1 MIELIRHPV
10 SLGEKGLEDAEPRAL
25 SDGRKKTIAYGILA
39 AHDTSTDPGQ
49 LKLKF
54 DSLISHDITYV
65 GIIQTALASGLKEF
79 PLPYILTNCHNSLCA
94 VGGTINRDDHLF
106 GMSACEKYGGIFV
119 PENQSVIHS
128 YAREML
134 SGCGRMVLGSDS
146 HTRYGA
152 LGTLGVGEGGGE
164 LVKQL
169 LSRTYDIVP
178 PQVIA
183 VWLDGAPRHGVG
195 PQDVAL
201 ALVAA
206 VFSNGFVKNKVLE
219 FIGPG
224 VEKLSV
230 DFRNGIDVMT
240 TETTC
245 LTSVWRTDDQ
255 VQEYFR
261 IHGRPEEYRRL
272 EPQQGACY
280 DGAVVVDLSAVEPMI
295 AFPFHP
301 SNVWSIREFL
311 ERPEEILDEV
321 EQKAQKQIANP
332 NLRLDLKS
340 KLHGGRFRV
349 EQADIAGCSGGSFEN
364 LVSAARIMDGKSIPN
379 EFFSMSV
386 YPASGPVLMEL
397 LKTGYIQKLVS
408 AGAILKSA
416 FCGPC
421 FGAGDVPANGTIA
434 IRHTTRNFPNR
445 EGSKPKE
452 NQMASV
458 ALMDARSI
466 ATTAINGGYLTPAT
480 EVDYDDVMPAYHFD
494 DDLYRKTVYNGFGK
508 PRPEVE
514 LRLGPNITDWPS
526 MIPLQKNMLLEVASV
541 IPDPV
546 TTTDELIPSGDTSSY
561 RSNPIKMSDFTLSR
575 RDPEYVGRA
584 KAVQR
589 QESLRQSGEPDA
601 ALLETFREVCE
612 KTGYS
617 LDPDVLMKD
626 TGIGSV
632 VCSNRPGDGS
642 AREQAASCQRVL
654 GGLANICVEYATK
667 RYRSN
672 LVNWGMVPFTWDS
685 SLTERLHCGDRIFL
699 PQIAAAVERCD
710 PEVSGWL
717 IPADGS
723 DVEEIRLS
731 LQGLTPDEARIIL
744 AGCLINYYNSEKN

>member
-1 MIELIRHPV
+1 
-10 SLGEKGLEDAEPRAL
+10 
-25 SDGRKKTIAYGILA
+25 
-39 AHDTSTDPGQ
+39 
-49 LKLKF
+49 
-54 DSLISHDITYV
+54 
-65 GIIQTALASGLKEF
+65 
-79 PLPYILTNCHNSLCA
+79 
-94 VGGTINRDDHLF
+94 
-106 GMSACEKYGGIFV
+106 
-119 PENQSVIHS
+119 
-128 YAREML
+128 
-134 SGCGRMVLGSDS
+134 
-146 HTRYGA
+146 
-152 LGTLGVGEGGGE
+152 
-164 LVKQL
+164 
-169 LSRTYDIVP
+169 
-178 PQVIA
+178 
-183 VWLDGAPRHGVG
+183 
-195 PQDVAL
+195 
-201 ALVAA
+201 
-206 VFSNGFVKNKVLE
+206 
-219 FIGPG
+219 
-224 VEKLSV
+224 
-230 DFRNGIDVMT
+230 
-240 TETTC
+240 
-245 LTSVWRTDDQ
+245 
-255 VQEYFR
+255 
-261 IHGRPEEYRRL
+261 
-272 EPQQGACY
+272 
-280 DGAVVVDLSAVEPMI
+280 
-295 AFPFHP
+295 
-301 SNVWSIREFL
+301 
-311 ERPEEILDEV
+311 
-321 EQKAQKQIANP
+321 
-332 NLRLDLKS
+332 
-340 KLHGGRFRV
+340 
-349 EQADIAGCSGGSFEN
+349 
-364 LVSAARIMDGKSIPN
+364 
-379 EFFSMSV
+379 MSV

>member
-10 SLGEKGLEDAEPRAL
+10 CLGREGLQRAQQQDLDA
-25 SDGRKKTIAYGILA
+25 GRRKTIAYGILA
-39 AHDTSTDPGQ
+39 AHDTSDDPNQ

-65 GIIQTALASGLKEF
+65 GIIQTARASGLKEF

-134 SGCGRMVLGSDS
+134 SGCGKMVLGSDS

-169 LSRTYDIVP
+169 LNRTYDIAP
-178 PQVIA
+178 PEVIA
-183 VWLDGAPRHGVG
+183 VWMEGTPRHGVG

-201 ALVAA
+201 ALVGS
-206 VFSNGFVKNKVLE
+206 VFADGFVKNKVLE

-224 VEKLSV
+224 VENLSV

-245 LTSVWRTDDQ
+245 LTSVWRTDEK
-255 VQEYFR
+255 VETFFR
-261 IHGRPEEYRRL
+261 AHGRPEEYRKL
-272 EPQQGACY
+272 EPQFGACY

-311 ERPEEILDEV
+311 EHPEEILDEV
-321 EQKAQKQIANP
+321 ERNAQKQIANP

-340 KLHGGRFRV
+340 KLHDGRFRV

-364 LVSAARIMDGKSIPN
+364 LVSAARIMEGKSIPN
-379 EFFSMSV
+379 EFFSMSI

-408 AGAILKSA
+408 AGAILKTA

-466 ATTAINGGYLTPAT
+466 AATAINGGYLTAAT
-480 EVDYDDVMPAYHFD
+480 EVDYDDVMPEYHFD
-494 DDLYRKTVYNGFGK
+494 GELYNKTVYNGFGH

-514 LRLGPNITDWPS
+514 LRLGPNITDWPA
-526 MIPLQKNMLLEVASV
+526 MIPLQKNVLLKVASV

-561 RSNPIKMSDFTLSR
+561 RSNPIRMSDFTLSR
-575 RDPEYVGRA
+575 RDPAYVGRA
-584 KAVQR
+584 KEVQR
-589 QESLRQSGEPDA
+589 LEGLRQTGESEDQ
-601 ALLETFREVCE
+601 LEKIFQMVCD
-612 KTGYS
+612 KTNWS
-617 LDPDVLMKD
+617 QSPKDLMAE
-626 TGIGSV
+626 TGMGSV

-672 LVNWGMVPFTWDS
+672 LVNWGMLPFTWDKN
-685 SLTERLHCGDRIFL
+685 LTQRLHCGDWIFL
-699 PQIAAAVERCD
+699 PDAASEVARCAE
-710 PEVSGWL
+710 EVCGWI
-717 IPADGS
+717 IPADGGAA
-723 DVEEIRLS
+723 EEIKLS
-731 LQGLTPDEARIIL
+731 LHGLTPEEARIIL
-744 AGCLINYYNSEKN
+744 AGCLINYYNAEKD

>member
-1 MIELIRHPV
+1 
-10 SLGEKGLEDAEPRAL
+10 
-25 SDGRKKTIAYGILA
+25 
-39 AHDTSTDPGQ
+39 
-49 LKLKF
+49 
-54 DSLISHDITYV
+54 
-65 GIIQTALASGLKEF
+65 
-79 PLPYILTNCHNSLCA
+79 
-94 VGGTINRDDHLF
+94 
-106 GMSACEKYGGIFV
+106 
-119 PENQSVIHS
+119 
-128 YAREML
+128 
-134 SGCGRMVLGSDS
+134 
-146 HTRYGA
+146 
-152 LGTLGVGEGGGE
+152 
-164 LVKQL
+164 
-169 LSRTYDIVP
+169 
-178 PQVIA
+178 
-183 VWLDGAPRHGVG
+183 
-195 PQDVAL
+195 
-201 ALVAA
+201 
-206 VFSNGFVKNKVLE
+206 
-219 FIGPG
+219 
-224 VEKLSV
+224 
-230 DFRNGIDVMT
+230 
-240 TETTC
+240 
-245 LTSVWRTDDQ
+245 
-255 VQEYFR
+255 
-261 IHGRPEEYRRL
+261 
-272 EPQQGACY
+272 
-280 DGAVVVDLSAVEPMI
+280 
-295 AFPFHP
+295 
-301 SNVWSIREFL
+301 
-311 ERPEEILDEV
+311 
-321 EQKAQKQIANP
+321 
-332 NLRLDLKS
+332 
-340 KLHGGRFRV
+340 
-349 EQADIAGCSGGSFEN
+349 
-364 LVSAARIMDGKSIPN
+364 
-379 EFFSMSV
+379 
-386 YPASGPVLMEL
+386 
-397 LKTGYIQKLVS
+397 
-408 AGAILKSA
+408 
-416 FCGPC
+416 
-421 FGAGDVPANGTIA
+421 
-434 IRHTTRNFPNR
+434 
-445 EGSKPKE
+445 
-452 NQMASV
+452 MASV